1 MKVAHKSVSG
11 ISTGIMRK
19 SNSKEFDTNVKKVH
33 SLVTEFKAYK
43 PPPGMSESMAR
54 TMENIIRRIFTSTAQ
69 TSYEKLLKFEEMR
82 ELCLRS
88 RELFLLE
95 PCFVEVAPP
104 LLILGDVHGQLYD
117 MLDILSFIGHPPQ
130 KRLLFLG
137 DYVDRGDYS
146 LETITLLLAF
156 KLRFPKEIYL
166 LRGNH
171 ETRCVNR
178 QYGFFD
184 ECKRKFPEKGVELW
198 TLFQHVFNCLPMA
211 ALVGTKIFCAHG
223 GISEDLISF
232 KQFERIVQA
241 YDFRVFRPTDIC
253 DIGLLC
259 DLIWADP
266 SPACSLFEESPRGVS
281 FVFGKQAV
289 NDFCNRMNVDLICRA
304 HQCVMEGYEFF
315 ADQKCLT
322 LFSAPCYCGELDNR
336 AAVMH
341 VSGQLECRVLTFK
354 KDTGLSTAE
363 CKRTIESVAVSPS
376 GHKGAARSEIK
387 SSPPGSA
394 RNDVKIDRTPRSEPL
409 VAAPAPTKGA
419 GNLNATAQCADGK
432 RAPAGRKSFVIQQP
446 CTDNSQGSGKKS
458 MVMTARPAEIQ
469 IPASKTSSVV
479 SLDTDRSRAGSS
491 NIPLVVSPCADERSS
506 APSPKQFVV
515 MAPGPER
522 KGSSAGKK
530 SLVMSLRMDSNRA
543 STGKDSIL
551 MIRSTNGN
559 QTTPLK
565 KPNEMTPGAG
575 QRIPAEKSPSK

>member
-1 MKVAHKSVSG
+1 MGRFH
-11 ISTGIMRK
+11 
-19 SNSKEFDTNVKKVH
+19 
-33 SLVTEFKAYK
+33 
-43 PPPGMSESMAR
+43 
-54 TMENIIRRIFTSTAQ
+54 TST
-69 TSYEKLLKFEEMR
+69 
-82 ELCLRS
+82 
-88 RELFLLE
+88 
-95 PCFVEVAPP
+95 
-104 LLILGDVHGQLYD
+104 
-117 MLDILSFIGHPPQ
+117 
-130 KRLLFLG
+130 
-137 DYVDRGDYS
+137 RG
-146 LETITLLLAF
+146 IA
-156 KLRFPKEIYL
+156 
-166 LRGNH
+166 
-171 ETRCVNR
+171 
-178 QYGFFD
+178 
-184 ECKRKFPEKGVELW
+184 
-198 TLFQHVFNCLPMA
+198 
-211 ALVGTKIFCAHG
+211 
-223 GISEDLISF
+223 
-232 KQFERIVQA
+232 QA
-241 YDFRVFRPTDIC
+241 YDFRVYRPTDIC

-354 KDTGLSTAE
+354 KDTGLTTAE
-363 CKRTIESVAVSPS
+363 CKRTIESNAVSPS
-376 GHKGAARSEIK
+376 RPKGAARSEIT
-387 SSPPGSA
+387 SSPSASA
-394 RNDVKIDRTPRSEPL
+394 RNDLKIDRTPRSDPPTKPI
-409 VAAPAPTKGA
+409 VAASAPTKGA
-419 GNLNATAQCADGK
+419 GNLNVTTQCADGK
-432 RAPAGRKSFVIQQP
+432 RAPAGRKSFLIQQP
-446 CTDNSQGSGKKS
+446 CTDNGQASGKKS

-491 NIPLVVSPCADERSS
+491 NIPLAVSPCTDERSS
-506 APSPKQFVV
+506 APSLKQFIV
-515 MAPGPER
+515 MAPGTEK

-530 SLVMSLRMDSNRA
+530 SLVMSLRMDDNRA

-575 QRIPAEKSPSK
+575 QRIPAEKNPSK